1 MALSRAITSVLS
13 QGVAEVLHSFVCF
26 KEPFGHSGVFGQV
39 ERLEVLNAAM
49 AGWLSPIHDPFPLS
63 SWTFLWLPRWTS
75 VVGQEGLCSSRT
87 TMRTTK
93 EKAVAL
99 YGKRQKLN
107 HVMSG
112 KVDTL
117 ECISCPG
124 SIQLGNFISYLFCKS
139 AGKKSKYFFK
149 CNRTLLYG
157 HCTAPEMIPT
167 PKWSPFLFTSTPKWS
182 PINSWNGMVFRHG
195 IITNLLQRLRSQIAF
210 NISLQFMWFFSAFV
224 I

>member
-26 KEPFGHSGVFGQV
+26 KEPFGHSGVFGEV
-39 ERLEVLNAAM
+39 ERLEVLNAAL

-75 VVGQEGLCSSRT
+75 VVGQEGLCSSRSGRHIFF
-87 TMRTTK
+87 MRTTK

-112 KVDTL
+112 KADTL
-117 ECISCPG
+117 ECISCLG
-124 SIQLGNFISYLFCKS
+124 SIQLGNFISCLFCKS

-157 HCTAPEMIPT
+157 CCTAPEMIPT
-167 PKWSPFLFTSTPKWS
+167 PKWSPTLKWS
-182 PINSWNGMVFRHG
+182 PPLKWSPKRPRNDTDPEMIP
-195 IITNLLQRLRSQIAF
+195 
-210 NISLQFMWFFSAFV
+210 ISLHVDPEM
-224 I
+224 IPN